1 MKKTV
6 LLLAI
11 ANTCAIVAG
20 SASAHNLPSNDY
32 KVTVESDGQAVSGA
46 QVQMIKAQSGLAPKI
61 ISTAKT
67 NHEGKVI
74 FSSEVI
80 DNGFYYFKSIGGKI
94 DGNEVPNYSTL
105 AVSNNEQN
113 GPVIMNEITTIGS
126 VYPLAQ
132 FYKDG
137 QFNGN
142 ANGFKI
148 GSEQVQN
155 LANINTG
162 SFGDTVL
169 NGANVTESQTI
180 GRMNVMAALMSTCGA
195 NISSS
200 CGQFLTINHADNTID
215 AIANIAVAPYSQAKQ
230 NSDLFFGSFPVPE
243 GQARRSTDFLPYL
256 TWAPDDYSLTVRF
269 NGGGMYSVGRM
280 MFDKNA
286 NLWMGNNWM
295 PSSEP
300 TLAHGSIG
308 GGVSKLT
315 PAGKPL
321 SPALTGYQNG
331 KVDGIG
337 WGTTVTND
345 SAWFGSFNGNFSV
358 YNLDGSYRGDA
369 VVNNGTP
376 KGIQGLST
384 CGDGTVV
391 AADNSANQ
399 LVVFP
404 KGDYK
409 NGKILKVDG
418 LSRPFATACS
428 NDQTVWVTNNQDVT
442 VTKFPLDHPEQAQ
455 QIKTGGI
462 APRGIALDSEGNAWV
477 VNNFSM
483 GYKFADVPADVSA
496 LEEFRLNIEQVITN
510 TKAGVSNTGNVSVI
524 SPEGKVLKSKLLDG
538 TMNVGWGISIDG
550 NDNVVVA
557 NAYGTGFITMDHNGE
572 NAHVY
577 QSGILQISTDSM
589 IDDAGNVWMANN
601 WNDTDGLLDNHPD
614 ARVTTNGGGNGI
626 TVTYGIMK
634 PVQNPLIGQVRHY

>member
-180 GRMNVMAALMSTCGA
+180 GRMNMMAALMSTCGA

-215 AIANIAVAPYSQAKQ
+215 AIANIAVAPYAHAKQ
-230 NSDLFFGSFPVPE
+230 NSDLFFSTFPVPE

-256 TWAPDDYSLTVRF
+256 T
-269 NGGGMYSVGRM
+269 
-280 MFDKNA
+280 
-286 NLWMGNNWM
+286 
-295 PSSEP
+295 
-300 TLAHGSIG
+300 
-308 GGVSKLT
+308 
-315 PAGKPL
+315 
-321 SPALTGYQNG
+321 
-331 KVDGIG
+331 
-337 WGTTVTND
+337 
-345 SAWFGSFNGNFSV
+345 
-358 YNLDGSYRGDA
+358 
-369 VVNNGTP
+369 
-376 KGIQGLST
+376 
-384 CGDGTVV
+384 
-391 AADNSANQ
+391 
-399 LVVFP
+399 
-404 KGDYK
+404 
-409 NGKILKVDG
+409 
-418 LSRPFATACS
+418 
-428 NDQTVWVTNNQDVT
+428 
-442 VTKFPLDHPEQAQ
+442 
-455 QIKTGGI
+455 
-462 APRGIALDSEGNAWV
+462 
-477 VNNFSM
+477 
-483 GYKFADVPADVSA
+483 
-496 LEEFRLNIEQVITN
+496 
-510 TKAGVSNTGNVSVI
+510 
-524 SPEGKVLKSKLLDG
+524 
-538 TMNVGWGISIDG
+538 
-550 NDNVVVA
+550 
-557 NAYGTGFITMDHNGE
+557 
-572 NAHVY
+572 
-577 QSGILQISTDSM
+577 
-589 IDDAGNVWMANN
+589 
-601 WNDTDGLLDNHPD
+601 
-614 ARVTTNGGGNGI
+614 
-626 TVTYGIMK
+626 
-634 PVQNPLIGQVRHY
+634 